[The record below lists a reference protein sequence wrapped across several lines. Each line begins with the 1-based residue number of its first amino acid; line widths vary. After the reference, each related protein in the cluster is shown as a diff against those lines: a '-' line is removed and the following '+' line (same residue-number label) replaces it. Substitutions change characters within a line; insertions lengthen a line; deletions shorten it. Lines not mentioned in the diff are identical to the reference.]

1 LILEIGYMDK
11 NRAMGWMVY
20 FVDILT
26 KSTLFF
32 FSKMKDW
39 KKNPPYKTKKH
50 PKPSACK
57 HV

>member
-1 LILEIGYMDK
+1 MDK